1 MSELFIPLA
10 LAFAGFLLALAAYR
24 DVRRGAARFYTL
36 EREAILR
43 RASFT
48 LVGSALLFLGSIG
61 YLIYERQPPVN
72 DTAVAEET
80 PTADEE
86 NGTAVGETATPF
98 LESFP
103 PLPTETAT
111 PDLSIPTPTPTRP
124 ICRAQV
130 EGTFGNGLTLRDAP
144 GDAQVAILAEGDL
157 VSIVAEEDTVNDG
170 NRNWRKV
177 RSLFGDEGWAA
188 EEFLTLGAGCEP

>member
-1 MSELFIPLA
+1 MSDLFIPLG

-48 LVGSALLFLGSIG
+48 LIGSSLLFLGAIG
-61 YLIYERQPPVN
+61 YLIYDRQPPALPDGADVAVEETPLAG
-72 DTAVAEET
+72 TAVAAT
-80 PTADEE
+80 M
-86 NGTAVGETATPF
+86 TPF

-111 PDLSIPTPTPTRP
+111 PDLSIPTPTATRP
-124 ICRAQV
+124 FCRAQI
-130 EGTFGNGLTLRDAP
+130 EGTFGNGLTMRDAP
-144 GDAQVAILAEGDL
+144 GGAEITILAEGD
-157 VSIVAEEDTVNDG
+157 IVTIITEEEPVNDG
-170 NRNWRKV
+170 TRNWRKV
-177 RSLFGDEGWAA
+177 RSLFGDEGWVA

>member
-80 PTADEE
+80 PAADGE

-144 GDAQVAILAEGDL
+144 GGTQVAILAEGDL